1 LIDYEGSLVIWQG
14 GALEVWG
21 PPDLEPHE
29 PWALWLVA
37 DGTLGAT
44 RRLMRGS
51 EADIK
56 RLRGYLIDEIMAIGK
71 RPHIVLDLPRLMRTQ
86 NDDLETIHILAAM
99 RVFIK

>member
-1 LIDYEGSLVIWQG
+1 MSIILIDYEGALVIWQG

-37 DGTLGAT
+37 DGTQGAT
-44 RRLMRGS
+44 RRLMSGS

-56 RLRGYLIDEIMAIGK
+56 RLRGYLIDELMALGK
-71 RPHIVLDLPRLMRTQ
+71 RPHIVLDLPRLMRFGRE
-86 NDDLETIHILAAM
+86 ETTT
-99 RVFIK
+99 

>member
-1 LIDYEGSLVIWQG
+1 MSIVLIDDEGALVIWQG

-29 PWALWLVA
+29 PWALWLVV
-37 DGTLGAT
+37 DGTQGAT

-56 RLRGYLIDEIMAIGK
+56 RLRGYLIDELIALGK
-71 RPHIVLDLPRLMRTQ
+71 RPHIVLDLPRLMRFGRE
-86 NDDLETIHILAAM
+86 ETTT
-99 RVFIK
+99 